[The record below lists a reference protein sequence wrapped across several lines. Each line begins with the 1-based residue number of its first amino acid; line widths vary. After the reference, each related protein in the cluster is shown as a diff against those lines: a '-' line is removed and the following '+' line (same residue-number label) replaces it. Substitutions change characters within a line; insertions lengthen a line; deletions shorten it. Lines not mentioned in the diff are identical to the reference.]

1 MKITIKVSLLSLAL
15 VSNISFGQASGA
27 VRSEYIKGFVPSCIS
42 NQKTLPEN
50 KGISLQVIQSYCKC
64 SAEVSANNFTNQQ
77 ITALGNLDAKSVST
91 NKAFSEVMSYST
103 KYCAE
108 NFKNY

>member
-1 MKITIKVSLLSLAL
+1 MKFSFKVTFLSLAL
-15 VSNISFGQASGA
+15 LSNISFGQSTGV
-27 VRSEYIKGFVPSCIS
+27 VRSEYIRGFVPSCIS

-50 KGISLQVIQSYCKC
+50 KGISLQIIQSYCKC

-77 ITALGNLDAKSVST
+77 IAALENLDANSLGT

-103 KYCAE
+103 KYCAA
-108 NFKNY
+108 NYKNY